1 MALHTHGVENTSND
15 AKNKSQAKK
24 KLPVAKKSNQLLF
37 GNQVVQLSDEGEI
50 IARRPVGNI
59 KAGNA
64 EERKT
69 NK

>member
-1 MALHTHGVENTSND
+1 MALHTHGVEDTSN
-15 AKNKSQAKK
+15 AKK

-37 GNQVVQLSDEGEI
+37 GNQVIQLNDEGKI

-59 KAGNA
+59 KAGDA